1 MRIIYAGTLIPH
13 PGGSA
18 VLGGD
23 LVDGLAR
30 RGHDVVAIAP
40 VTAAALTQGDPLA
53 GGRFRVLRYLVPGF
67 ESSPNH
73 PPSDRFRNEERDG
86 VAGHLVPLLEAG
98 GVDLVIAGRETFAT
112 HVPALAHRFAVPCVI
127 LVQGATL
134 WGLLDG
140 AYSAG
145 ERRAILDG
153 VGAADRVIAVARH
166 LVPHLEK
173 LGLGRITAIPN
184 AVNPSAFAPGPRD
197 PALMRAHDLRDADV
211 IVAHVSNLK
220 DLKRP
225 LDVAQAAVQCR
236 GEQRWLGITVTDDD
250 AWAAMAGVIGHPEL
264 AEDPRFAHTADRY
277 AHHDEL
283 DELIVAWAAEHDV
296 MEAFHALQGAGVTAG
311 PLLDEDMLSSDPH
324 VAARGWIRP
333 LASRDVGTHLHI
345 GYAFQGLPQVWWRG
359 SPVLGED
366 NDYVYKKLL
375 GLDDD
380 YERLVAAKII
390 VDDYLDADG
399 NPV

>member
-225 LDVAQAAVQCR
+225 LDVAQAAAAALRRDSRLRFLIVGDGPGRAQIETEAAR
-236 GEQRWLGITVTDDD
+236 MGIDDRFRFSGWVPRAAVASYLRLADVVVMPSAVEALALVYLETQASGRVLIASDIAAAREVVEDGVTGLLFPMGD
-250 AWAAMAGVIGHPEL
+250 AEAMANCIVRAAADPSLRAAIGAHARAF
-264 AEDPRFAHTADRY
+264 AEAHTFETA
-277 AHHDEL
+277 L
-283 DELIVAWAAEHDV
+283 DA
-296 MEAFHALQGAGVTAG
+296 
-311 PLLDEDMLSSDPH
+311 
-324 VAARGWIRP
+324 
-333 LASRDVGTHLHI
+333 
-345 GYAFQGLPQVWWRG
+345 
-359 SPVLGED
+359 
-366 NDYVYKKLL
+366 
-375 GLDDD
+375 
-380 YERLVAAKII
+380 YERAFVEAIGRRA
-390 VDDYLDADG
+390 
-399 NPV
+399 

>member
-18 VLGGD
+18 MLGGD

-30 RGHDVVAIAP
+30 RGHDVVAVAP
-40 VTAAALTQGDPLA
+40 ITAAALAQGDPLA
-53 GGRFRVLRYLVPGF
+53 GGGFRVLRYLVPGF

-140 AYSAG
+140 TYSAG

-153 VGAADRVIAVARH
+153 LGAADRVIAVARH
-166 LVPHLEK
+166 LMPRLEA
-173 LGLGRITAIPN
+173 LGLVRTTAIPN
-184 AVNPSAFAPGPRD
+184 AVDPRAFAPGPRD

-225 LDVAQAAVQCR
+225 LDVAQAAAAALRRDSRLRFLIVGDGPGRAQIETEAAR
-236 GEQRWLGITVTDDD
+236 LGIADCFRFSGWVPRAAVASYLRLADVVVMPSTAEALALAYLETQASGRVLIASDIAAAREVVEDGVTGLLFPVGDVE
-250 AWAAMAGVIGHPEL
+250 AMANCIVRAAADTSLRAAIGARARAF
-264 AEDPRFAHTADRY
+264 AEAHTFETA
-277 AHHDEL
+277 L
-283 DELIVAWAAEHDV
+283 DA
-296 MEAFHALQGAGVTAG
+296 
-311 PLLDEDMLSSDPH
+311 
-324 VAARGWIRP
+324 
-333 LASRDVGTHLHI
+333 
-345 GYAFQGLPQVWWRG
+345 
-359 SPVLGED
+359 
-366 NDYVYKKLL
+366 
-375 GLDDD
+375 
-380 YERLVAAKII
+380 YERAFVKTIGRRA
-390 VDDYLDADG
+390 
-399 NPV
+399 